1 MHRHIQRAFLAVV
14 VLLCTL
20 PSAIHG
26 QSDASQ
32 DSVAEAARKT
42 RAQKSAKG
50 HVSAK
55 KILDDDNSP
64 KANMVRRVQEFWAT
78 IPPSKLIVLVPT
90 SSRPAEHGL
99 EVPLDKSAVYVP
111 FGETSWT
118 PDFNEAA
125 QQYFDMILTRSRF
138 NGAPLKLGR
147 REETTVSDEPAI
159 LVHFSFPFRGI
170 GHDGMAMFISA
181 PEQILS
187 FGCIYRT
194 IDWEKAQPICE
205 EIVNSADVSVP
216 TDYKIFKKPF

>member
-1 MHRHIQRAFLAVV
+1 MHGHIQRAFVAVV

-20 PSAIHG
+20 PSAIQG
-26 QSDASQ
+26 QTEASQ

-42 RAQKSAKG
+42 QAQKSAEG

-55 KILDDDNSP
+55 QTLDDDNSP
-64 KANMVRRVQEFWAT
+64 KANMVRSVHEFWAT

-99 EVPLDKSAVYVP
+99 EIALDKSSVYVP
-111 FGETSWT
+111 FGETTWT
-118 PDFNEAA
+118 PDLNEAA
-125 QQYFDMILTRSRF
+125 QQYFDMLLTRSRF

-147 REETTVSDEPAI
+147 REETTVGDQPAI
-159 LVHFSFPFRGI
+159 LVHFSFPSRAVGY
-170 GHDGMAMFISA
+170 DGMAMFISV

-205 EIVNSADVSVP
+205 EIVNSAEVSFP
-216 TDYKIFKKPF
+216 TDYKSFKKPF